1 MSCLRKWGVLKRKGW
16 GLKRQSMENESE
28 ENEVGVYSG
37 ACGNKVLREWKACI
51 YRKGKGRCGSGFRL
65 SFGVFTTAL
74 QAGKRK
80 NEAESGTNT
89 VAPSLLLCPS
99 QGVQT
104 WLHTR
109 LGGWSRVRNR
119 AGSQSGWG
127 EKAFSKNLLGSFRWR
142 PSSSIFNEAAFW
154 DDLSFC
160 LFLWDGVEC
169 IHFIRGELRPI

>member
-65 SFGVFTTAL
+65 SFGVFTTAR

-80 NEAESGTNT
+80 DEAESGTNT

-127 EKAFSKNLLGSFRWR
+127 ERRPSLRTFLALLGEGLLQVSLMKQL
-142 PSSSIFNEAAFW
+142 SETILAFAYFFGMG
-154 DDLSFC
+154 LNAYT
-160 LFLWDGVEC
+160 LLGVN
-169 IHFIRGELRPI
+169 